1 MKTANMIVI
10 ARAPVM
16 YDDVRES
23 EAEVRFLISE
33 ESPPSL
39 LTSSSFLLTS
49 IDSFSSGVACLQT
62 HVHSVPRTVIF
73 NALSSDIDIA
83 VGDVGCSTAVRSDV
97 VVGCATAV
105 RSAVA
110 VGCDLVGRSDVAIGC
125 ALVALSD
132 VAVGCD

>member
-23 EAEVRFLISE
+23 EAEVHFLTSE
-33 ESPPSL
+33 ESPSL

-105 RSAVA
+105 HSAVA
-110 VGCDLVGRSDVAIGC
+110 VGCDLVGRSDVAVGC